1 MVNFFKKIR
10 KKFSRFILLV
20 SDFKPILL
28 SHHPNC
34 DHFSSHVYHMG
45 KYKFCIGC
53 FTLYP
58 FILITIILTLLFIE
72 LNSYNL
78 VMLYLISFIFFTPII
93 FNIIGLTKYKFL
105 KVFSKTCN
113 GIGVGFYV
121 VSVILLPFPIIIK
134 ILVLVEINFIIGV
147 IAYIRSNHIKKD
159 CLTCEYEGDWDNC
172 PAWKP
177 IRDKLYEH
185 GFRKRKKIKVLK

>member
-1 MVNFFKKIR
+1 MVKFLNKII
-10 KKFSRFILLV
+10 KKFSRFRLLV

-34 DHFSSHVYHMG
+34 DQFSSHVYHIG

-58 FILITIILTLLFIE
+58 FILITIILTLLLVE
-72 LNSYNL
+72 LNIYNL
-78 VMLYLISFIFFTPII
+78 IMLYLISLVFFTPII
-93 FNIIGLTKYKFL
+93 LNIIGLTKYKFL
-105 KVFSKTCN
+105 KIFSKAFN
-113 GIGVGFYV
+113 GIGVGFHV
-121 VSVILLPFPIIIK
+121 VSVIFLPFPIIIK

-147 IAYIRSNHIKKD
+147 IAYIRSNHIKKK
-159 CLTCEYEGDWDNC
+159 CLKCEYEGDWDNC

-185 GFRKRKKIKVLK
+185 GFRKRKE